1 MGRQLAAVVDGL
13 LEPLVE
19 DRLTAA
25 DALDILSE
33 ESQPQSSGAAA
44 ERNRYAGTPHSC
56 RHTSLHT
63 SYQGCFISCA
73 GTGQVW
79 A

>member
-25 DALDILSE
+25 DALDLFNE
-33 ESQPQSSGAAA
+33 QAASSSSTAVDT
-44 ERNRYAGTPHSC
+44 NRQAHS
-56 RHTSLHT
+56 
-63 SYQGCFISCA
+63 
-73 GTGQVW
+73 
-79 A
+79 

>member
-25 DALDILSE
+25 DALELLTE
-33 ESQPQSSGAAA
+33 QTAGSSSTAVDMNRQAHSYKTTYAQLFTGA
-44 ERNRYAGTPHSC
+44 
-56 RHTSLHT
+56 
-63 SYQGCFISCA
+63 I
-73 GTGQVW
+73 
-79 A
+79 